1 MKVIHVSSSDAI
13 GGAARATYRIHRAL
27 CSSGVKSLIFANKA
41 ILDDKD
47 VITHKRPVRKCLSI
61 IRPWLATPLRK
72 LSKNTETGIISPAI
86 FPGTWLDEL
95 NRSDADV
102 VHLHWIQDEMI
113 SIEDIGRI
121 MKPVV
126 WTMHD
131 MWPFC
136 GAEHYT
142 QHDRWILGYTKC
154 NRPASESGWDI
165 NKWSWE
171 RKLKHWDQ
179 PFVLVANSYWMQ
191 DCVEK
196 SYLFRGLPVRTI
208 HYPLDTSFWK
218 PLEKASARR
227 IMNLPVDKKLV
238 LYGAAGGAADPRKGF
253 SYLMEALDILSK
265 SDSTL
270 GFELV
275 VFGQDKCMDP
285 IDTEIIIHN
294 VGQLNN
300 DECLRALYSSADVM
314 VVPSI
319 LEAFGQTASEAQAC
333 EVPVIAFRI
342 GGLKDI
348 VIHLETGYLA
358 DPLSIDDL
366 SNGIEWALKESQR
379 TNLAGK
385 SGRKHIQRL
394 CNSDLSSQRYIQCY
408 EEAIDLASYRR

>member
-1 MKVIHVSSSDAI
+1 
-13 GGAARATYRIHRAL
+13 
-27 CSSGVKSLIFANKA
+27 
-41 ILDDKD
+41 
-47 VITHKRPVRKCLSI
+47 
-61 IRPWLATPLRK
+61 
-72 LSKNTETGIISPAI
+72 
-86 FPGTWLDEL
+86 
-95 NRSDADV
+95 
-102 VHLHWIQDEMI
+102 
-113 SIEDIGRI
+113 
-121 MKPVV
+121 
-126 WTMHD
+126 
-131 MWPFC
+131 
-136 GAEHYT
+136 
-142 QHDRWILGYTKC
+142 
-154 NRPASESGWDI
+154 
-165 NKWSWE
+165 
-171 RKLKHWDQ
+171 
-179 PFVLVANSYWMQ
+179 
-191 DCVEK
+191 
-196 SYLFRGLPVRTI
+196 
-208 HYPLDTSFWK
+208 
-218 PLEKASARR
+218 
-227 IMNLPVDKKLV
+227 MNLPVDKKLV